1 MDWIDELIRENKEMF
16 ENEEPSQGH
25 FERFG
30 ERLRNEKR
38 RKLVRRI
45 YTATAAVAAGLILM
59 VSSVVVYERY
69 FDREPDAMKLGD
81 VDPRLSK
88 VEYYFT
94 SQIDQ
99 LSSGIDSLTSYSDEN
114 TRTMINQE
122 LAEMDSIHTELSRK
136 LGRHPGDERI
146 VTAMINYY
154 QTKLKIMQSFLAN
167 LNQIKQNNH
176 IKNQDYETT
185 VL

>member
-1 MDWIDELIRENKEMF
+1 
-16 ENEEPSQGH
+16 
-25 FERFG
+25 
-30 ERLRNEKR
+30 
-38 RKLVRRI
+38 
-45 YTATAAVAAGLILM
+45 VAAGLILM
-59 VSSVVVYERY
+59 VSSVLVYERY
-69 FDREPDAMKLGD
+69 FDQEPGAMKLGD

-94 SQIDQ
+94 NQIDQ
-99 LSSGIDSLTSYSDEN
+99 LSIGIDSLEIYSDEN

-122 LAEMDSIHTELSRK
+122 LAEMDSIHTELSRN
-136 LGRHPGDERI
+136 LGRYPGDERI